1 MGQISSIDDLL
12 MGIGNTQQAAT
23 PEHKDK
29 LQKEEEEKA
38 PIEEMEEDE
47 VGYEDEDE
55 KADAKQASDED
66 EAEDDSDTSD
76 EDTSE
81 DDDSSDNKG
90 NISDNQDDVD
100 EYGNPK
106 ERMSKGMKER
116 LDRKEKQFQREIEQ
130 RDAELQALRQQLAQQ
145 GASREVQQAAKDF
158 KYDPNDEGSWQQQ
171 LTDFVKQTINSVKS
185 EEKQRANE
193 QQEHQAQREF
203 QKKFTTGMQRFD
215 DFREV
220 VGKMP
225 MDDAMTLALR
235 GMDDPTAFIYA
246 ASKRNPQEIERISK
260 LPDPYARMVE
270 MGRLEERMRRPKPVT
285 KAPRPL
291 GRAKE
296 DTVAKVKPK
305 DKKDTTGDDLLAKA
319 DAKRLSQTRARHAR
333 NR

>member
-12 MGIGNTQQAAT
+12 MGVGNTQQAAT
-23 PEHKDK
+23 PEHKEK
-29 LQKEEEEKA
+29 LQKEDAEKA
-38 PIEEMEEDE
+38 PIEEMENDD
-47 VGYEDEDE
+47 VNYEEADE
-55 KADAKQASDED
+55 KAEDDAEPETTSEEVDDDSDED
-66 EAEDDSDTSD
+66 E
-76 EDTSE
+76 
-81 DDDSSDNKG
+81 DSSDNKG
-90 NISDNQDDVD
+90 NLSNNEDSVD

-130 RDAELQALRQQLAQQ
+130 RDAEVQALRQQLAQQ

-185 EEKQRANE
+185 EEKQKANE

-203 QKKFTTGMQRFD
+203 HKKFSTGMERFD

-235 GMDDPTAFIYA
+235 GMSDPTAFIYA

-270 MGRLEERMRRPKPVT
+270 MGKLEERMRRSKPVT

-291 GRAKE
+291 GRTRE

-305 DKKDTTGDDLLAKA
+305 EKDTSGDDLLAKA
-319 DAKRLSQTRARHAR
+319 DAKRLSTVRNRHAR